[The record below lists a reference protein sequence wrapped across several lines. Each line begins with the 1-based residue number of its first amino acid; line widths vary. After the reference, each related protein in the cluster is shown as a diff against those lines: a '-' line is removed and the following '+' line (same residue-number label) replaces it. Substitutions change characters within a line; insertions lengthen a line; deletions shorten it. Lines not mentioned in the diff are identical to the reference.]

1 MLWAALALV
10 TAGTVRDLY
19 RHEIPDVVP
28 AALLLLAFWS
38 AARMSPHAWVSLAGG
53 FAVALG
59 VGVALFATGGFGGG
73 DVKLITALGALLGVR
88 DLLTLLFYTALA
100 GGALAVIAAARGKRD
115 LAYAPAIALGL
126 LIMLVRR
133 GLP

>member
-10 TAGTVRDLY
+10 TAGTFRDLD
-19 RHEIPDVVP
+19 RREIPDVVP
-28 AALLLLAFWS
+28 AAVLLLAIWS
-38 AARMSPHAWVSLAGG
+38 VGRMSPRVWVDHVGG

-59 VGVALFATGGFGGG
+59 VGVALFSTGGFGGG
-73 DVKLITALGALLGVR
+73 DVKLIAALGALLGVR
-88 DLLTLLFYTALA
+88 DLFTLLFYTALA